1 MLLKNSEWPNF
12 GEAAPADRVG
22 SGIAD
27 YLNRLRQRTV
37 AALRNA
43 AVIVAERRKARQDG
57 RTLSRLDDHM
67 LKDMGLSRRDLPGW
81 TEGEIRGWRT
91 LEPWR

>member
-1 MLLKNSEWPNF
+1 MLLKNSDWPHF

-22 SGIAD
+22 GGLAE
-27 YLNRLRQRTV
+27 YLNRLRQRMV

-43 AVIVAERRKARQDG
+43 AVIVAERAKARRDQ
-57 RTLSRLDDHM
+57 RALSRLDDHM
-67 LKDMGLSRRDLPGW
+67 LKDIGPQPPGPAGW
-81 TEGEIRGWRT
+81 TEGEIRGWRS

>member
-1 MLLKNSEWPNF
+1 MLLKNSDWPHF

-22 SGIAD
+22 GGLAE
-27 YLNRLRQRTV
+27 YLNRLRQRSV

-43 AVIVAERRKARQDG
+43 AVTVAERRKTRHAR

-67 LKDMGLSRRDLPGW
+67 LKDIGLSRRDLPGW